1 VLTGQPS
8 LFDTDFADDSR
19 YMTWS
24 VTDIRNFL
32 KEYPELAMKFN
43 NIVNRF
49 LVAQINKLSL
59 YVRTR
64 K

>member
-8 LFDTDFADDSR
+8 LFDADFADDLR

-24 VTDIRNFL
+24 VNVIRNFL
-32 KEYPELAMKFN
+32 KEFPELAMKFN

-59 YVRTR
+59 YVRT
-64 K
+64 